1 MCWHEV
7 RRTLQSRIT
16 MPFKPGKHRDRPQI
30 QGFSLGN
37 FLRIWSQSLFWGF
50 PLVKKKQCWL
60 CADRS
65 SVAICCHAVWFVNPP
80 PGCVACLK
88 QVGQVGRVPAVN
100 TLTCIYIYNY
110 ILYMVVNTNT
120 HIIYIYREIIKVM
133 NVLLLIPSSSSCSVI
148 GKHHFAMCI
157 VCVCVRLCMQS
168 SGSLVLLRFRF
179 VRPVSVKC
187 EFFPASA
194 F

>member
-1 MCWHEV
+1 MQTPTIG
-7 RRTLQSRIT
+7 RTLRS
-16 MPFKPGKHRDRPQI
+16 DA
-30 QGFSLGN
+30 LGEK
-37 FLRIWSQSLFWGF
+37 S
-50 PLVKKKQCWL
+50 WL
-60 CADRS
+60 CADLS

-88 QVGQVGRVPAVN
+88 QVGQVGTVPAVN
-100 TLTCIYIYNY
+100 ILTYIY
-110 ILYMVVNTNT
+110 ILYMVVNTN
-120 HIIYIYREIIKVM
+120 IYIEIIKVM

-148 GKHHFAMCI
+148 GKHNFAMCI

-187 EFFPASA
+187 ELFPASA
-194 F
+194 FGRAF